1 MHRRQAWPTSGHGTR
16 LRGVHFVPHWRDLE
30 ILSNA
35 EARALQEAL
44 AGRVIQQGLSKPVT
58 TVAGVDVA
66 MDKNTAWA
74 AVAVLDFPGLKLREW
89 AGAVRPLT
97 FPYVPG
103 LLTFRE
109 GPVILGAVAKLN
121 TMPDLFIFD
130 GQGRAHPRRL
140 GIASHMGLLLDKPSI
155 GCAKSRLCGF
165 YEEPGPER
173 GSYAVLED
181 HGEIIG
187 AVVRTR
193 SGVKPVFVSVG
204 HRIDLQASIEFVL
217 ACCKKYRLPETT
229 RWAHRLAGEAK
240 GRARDGA

>member
-1 MHRRQAWPTSGHGTR
+1 M
-16 LRGVHFVPHWRDLE
+16 PHWRELE
-30 ILSNA
+30 NLSTA

-66 MDKNTAWA
+66 LDKNMAWA
-74 AVAVLDFPGLKLREW
+74 AVAALDFPGLSIREW
-89 AGAVRPLT
+89 ASTVRPLT

-109 GPVILGAVAKLN
+109 GPVILEAVAKLSSR
-121 TMPDLFIFD
+121 PDLFIFD

-140 GIASHMGLLLDKPSI
+140 GLASHMGLLLDQPAI
-155 GCAKSRLCGF
+155 GCAKSRLCGS
-165 YEEPGPER
+165 YQEPGPAR

-181 HGEIIG
+181 RGEKIG

-193 SGVKPVFVSVG
+193 SGVKPVFVSIG

-217 ACCKKYRLPETT
+217 ACCRKYRLPETT
-229 RWAHRLAGEAK
+229 RWAHGLAGEAK
-240 GRARDGA
+240 GRG